1 MENLRKVIA
10 KAEEKKMAIGHFNIS
25 NLEGFWGVFRAAKDL
40 GLPIIIGVSEG
51 ERDFIGPRQVKALID
66 SIRAEFDYPIFLSA
80 DHTFSFER
88 AKEVIDLGYDLI
100 VFDRSELS
108 FEENVAETKKC
119 LAYARSVNPEI
130 LIEGE
135 LGYIGKSSKMLDDL
149 PAGAALDEKKITT
162 AEEAQRFVQETGVDL
177 FSPAVGNIH
186 GMLKH
191 SVNPRLF
198 VERIREIRQAANVPL
213 VLHGGSGIP
222 DEDFVSAIKAGI
234 SIIHIN
240 TELRIAYRQ
249 ALIEALQENPEE
261 IAPYKYLKSPTVA
274 VKQATEKRLKL
285 FAGI

>member
-149 PAGAALDEKKITT
+149 PAGAALGEKKITT
-162 AEEAQRFVQETGVDL
+162 AEEAQKFVQETGVDL

-191 SVNPRLF
+191 SANPRLF

>member
-162 AEEAQRFVQETGVDL
+162 AEEAQKFVQETGVDL

-191 SVNPRLF
+191 SANPRLF